1 MKDDPVFSLDDVFS
15 QSSSSDSDSD
25 SSSYSISS
33 DGSSDNDRRKAFVRL
48 ESWGYASMER
58 HLDLNDS
65 LDFGRQQDKL
75 QDMLQGVLEECDDDD
90 TAFGAIGNVGAS
102 DSGCPATP
110 GGEKKASKIQHQ
122 SSTTTAWNLEKAD
135 RMGNKKI
142 DSRIPQELRDL
153 PQKREEL
160 AAMVTLLVFDLTKE
174 KNDVASA
181 RDKIQENKSFVRQ
194 QQKQQERD
202 LVLRKERKKSKKS
215 KKKKKKKKKKS
226 KKKKKKAEKE
236 SRASSNNDEGE
247 SGVILD
253 EPTVV
258 GSLSIDR
265 DPVIGEVAD
274 TKNKDADETFN
285 KDKDTILT
293 SCKSTIAKALDVMTN
308 ESLEASEA
316 AVPEKSEKKPKKDS
330 KKKKKKTIDKMEE
343 ISLVESIL
351 FDKPKNDE
359 ATSQQSKSQASPQDT
374 LASNALSSDKP
385 FFFDWKKWK
394 RDRDRLDKRE
404 VRV

>member
-15 QSSSSDSDSD
+15 QSSSSGSD
-25 SSSYSISS
+25 SSSYSSS
-33 DGSSDNDRRKAFVRL
+33 NDDSSDNDRRKAFVRL

-75 QDMLQGVLEECDDDD
+75 QDMLQGVLEECDDGD

-102 DSGCPATP
+102 DSGCQATP
-110 GGEKKASKIQHQ
+110 GGEEKASKIQHQ

-181 RDKIQENKSFVRQ
+181 RDQIQENKSFVRQ
-194 QQKQQERD
+194 QQEQQERD
-202 LVLRKERKKSKKS
+202 LVLRKEGKKSKKS
-215 KKKKKKKKKKS
+215 KKKKKKS

-253 EPTVV
+253 ESTVV

-274 TKNKDADETFN
+274 TKKKDADETFN
-285 KDKDTILT
+285 KDKETILT

-316 AVPEKSEKKPKKDS
+316 AVPEKSEKKPKKVS

-343 ISLVESIL
+343 VSLVESIL

-359 ATSQQSKSQASPQDT
+359 ATSQQNKSQASPQDT

-394 RDRDRLDKRE
+394 RDREKLDKRE
-404 VRV
+404 VRL